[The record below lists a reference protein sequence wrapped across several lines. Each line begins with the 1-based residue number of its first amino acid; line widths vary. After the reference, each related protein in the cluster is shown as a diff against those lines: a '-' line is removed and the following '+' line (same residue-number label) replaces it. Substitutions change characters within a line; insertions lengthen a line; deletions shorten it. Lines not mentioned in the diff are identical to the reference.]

1 MINLKMII
9 PESLG
14 PAILYGLVLINWLMP
29 VLPASAQSEQS
40 QAMLEEIV
48 VTARKR
54 EESIQDTPLSIS
66 AYSSNDLHALQVDN
80 LSQISDA
87 TPGLMFDKGAA
98 ISGSP
103 VASSI
108 FIRGI
113 GQTDF
118 TLVTDPGVG
127 VYLDGV
133 YIARSVG
140 GVLDALDFEQVEVL
154 RGPQGTLFGKN
165 TIGGAI
171 DIKSRLPD
179 EEFGGHIEVKTGTDD
194 RIDVKGTVNLP
205 VSEWLRGRISFADLN
220 QDGYVTNLNTDQDLS
235 DTNATSV
242 RFMFLAEPTDRLT
255 MQLSG
260 DYTNRDEQSQS
271 SRLIAYN
278 PGSGVP
284 AFAIVPPAFAC
295 NGTYL
300 TVSALNC
307 TTPYVTSSAEDL
319 SSDMEMWGIAL
330 TAKYDFESF
339 SIKSITGYRKFD
351 TRFARDADNSPSI
364 IITTFDD
371 MDHEQVSQ
379 EFQFSGTS
387 LDNKLDWL
395 LGLYYF
401 QEDGYNRNVVPL
413 SVFTVDSGGRVDN
426 DQIAIFGQATYEFID
441 NWKLTFGTRYTE
453 ETKRFEPYPQAIV
466 YNGFTSVALANSNG
480 ELTLGG
486 PVPLPD
492 AYGNPLRDGGPL
504 LPNRGE
510 AFSEK
515 FDDISIMATLDYQV
529 TDNLL
534 VYVSYSEG
542 FKSGGFSQRVFPALP
557 APIPFGPEEV
567 SVVEGGWKLS
577 GLDNRLRL
585 NGSVFYSEY
594 DDIQVTAIVGV
605 GPSTANAAN
614 GEVLGFEA
622 ELSTLPFDNFRIDAN
637 VSYMDAEFTQVDAN
651 AVAAGVIAED
661 SIFVNTP
668 EWSWFVS
675 PSYTIPV
682 GFGDLTFRGDFSWR
696 DEVYNNA
703 LNSETIKQDE
713 LYLVNASLN
722 FVSADKKWTATF
734 SGRNLTDE
742 VYIITGNDELGSL
755 GYSEAVFSRDR
766 EWAFSLRYK
775 F

>member
-1 MINLKMII
+1 MINSKKII
-9 PESLG
+9 PLTLG
-14 PAILYGLVLINWLMP
+14 PAMLYGLVIVNWLVP
-29 VLPASAQSEQS
+29 VESVLAQSENS
-40 QAMLEEIV
+40 QLILEEIV

-54 EESIQDTPLSIS
+54 EESIQDTPISIS
-66 AYSSNDLHALQVDN
+66 AYSSNDLHGLQVDN

-87 TPGLMFDKGAA
+87 TPGLMFDRGAA
-98 ISGSP
+98 IAGSP

-140 GVLDALDFEQVEVL
+140 GVLDTLDFEQVEVL

-171 DIKSRLPD
+171 DIKSGLPD
-179 EEFGGHIEVKTGTDD
+179 EEFGGHVEVKTGTDE
-194 RIDVKGTVNLP
+194 RIDVKGTVNVP

-220 QDGYVTNLNTDQDLS
+220 QDGYVTNINTGQDLN

-242 RFMFLAEPTDRLT
+242 KFMFLAEPTDRLT
-255 MQLSG
+255 MQISG
-260 DYTNRDEQSQS
+260 DYTDRNEQSQS

-278 PGSGVP
+278 PGSAVP

-295 NGTYL
+295 NGTDL
-300 TVSALNC
+300 TLSALEC
-307 TTPYVTSSAEDL
+307 TTPYVTSTAEDL
-319 SSDMEMWGIAL
+319 SSDLEMWGLAL
-330 TAKYDFESF
+330 TTKYDFDSF
-339 SIKSITGYRKFD
+339 TIKSITGYRRFD
-351 TRFARDADNSPSI
+351 TRFARDADNSPSV

-371 MDHEQVSQ
+371 MDQDQVSQ
-379 EFQFSGTS
+379 EFQLSGTTP
-387 LDNKLDWL
+387 DNKLDWL
-395 LGLYYF
+395 AGLYYF

-426 DQIAIFGQATYEFID
+426 DQIAVFGQATYEFID
-441 NWKLTFGTRYTE
+441 NWKFTFGTRYTE

-466 YNGFTSVALANSNG
+466 YNGFTSVALANASG

-492 AYGNPLRDGGPL
+492 AYGNPLRNGGPL

-510 AFSEK
+510 VFSEK
-515 FDDISIMATLDYQV
+515 FDDISIMATLDHQV
-529 TDNLL
+529 TDDML
-534 VYVSYSEG
+534 VYVSYAEG

-567 SVVEGGWKLS
+567 SVIEGGWKFT
-577 GLDNRLRL
+577 GLNNRLRL
-585 NGSVFYSEY
+585 NGSVFFSEY

-622 ELSTLPFDNFRIDAN
+622 ELSALPFDNFRIDAN
-637 VSYMDAEFTQVDAN
+637 ISYMDAEFTDVDAN
-651 AVAAGVIAED
+651 AIAAGVIAEG
-661 SIFVNTP
+661 SKFVNTP
-668 EWSWFVS
+668 EWSWFVA
-675 PSYTIPV
+675 PSFTVPTHI
-682 GFGDLTFRGDFSWR
+682 GNFTLRGDFSLR
-696 DEVYNNA
+696 DHVYNNA
-703 LNSETIKQDE
+703 LNSGVINQYD
-713 LYLVNASLN
+713 LFLVNASLN
-722 FVSADKKWTATF
+722 FESSNGKWVATF

-742 VYIITGNDELGSL
+742 IYIITGNDELASL